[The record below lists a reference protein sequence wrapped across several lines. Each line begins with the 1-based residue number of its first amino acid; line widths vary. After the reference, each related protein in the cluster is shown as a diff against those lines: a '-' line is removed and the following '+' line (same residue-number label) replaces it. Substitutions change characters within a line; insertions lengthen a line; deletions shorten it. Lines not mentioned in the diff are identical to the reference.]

1 LYFLNIIVYCFPKNM
16 YIASNKYQE
25 GNMKRRSLG
34 VIALIVSVF
43 LTTSVFA
50 GEMKNVSESLG
61 GARSAQ
67 GIVNRDNEV
76 KPTWGGVNQMVK
88 TIQALSCQ
96 TTVSST
102 EFDWANQGGVQ
113 RRCTSGFCSFECTV
127 DLPSGAA
134 IAAIELDGCDLNNT
148 DALEIALVTDG
159 RGNNNYDV
167 IAYFSTGAP
176 ATDGCTVWTYDLAEA
191 YTVDNYNESYLAE
204 IYWDVPGSDL
214 TFSAVRIYYSL
225 QVSPAP
231 ANATFSDVSTSHQ
244 YFQFIEALADSGIT
258 AGYPDGT
265 FRPGSYVTRGQMAVF
280 LSKALGLYWPN

>member
-1 LYFLNIIVYCFPKNM
+1 
-16 YIASNKYQE
+16 
-25 GNMKRRSLG
+25 MKRRSLG
-34 VIALIVSVF
+34 VIALIVSVL

-50 GEMKNVSESLG
+50 GEMKSVSESLG

-67 GIVNRDNEV
+67 GVVNRDNEV

-113 RRCTSGFCSFECTV
+113 RRCISGFCSFDCNV

-134 IAAIELDGCDLNNT
+134 ISSIELDGCDSNNT
-148 DALEIALVTDG
+148 DALELALVTDG

-167 IAYFSTGAP
+167 VAHFTTGAT
-176 ATDGCTVWTYDLAEA
+176 ATDGCTVWKYDLAEA

-231 ANATFSDVSTSHQ
+231 PAATFTDVPTTHLLFK
-244 YFQFIEALADSGIT
+244 YIEALADSGIT
-258 AGYPDGT
+258 EGYADGT
-265 FRPGSYVTRGQMAVF
+265 FRPSQYVTRGQMAVF
-280 LSKALGLYWPN
+280 LSRALGLHWPN